1 MEAHVSSQTSLPIS
15 SRSSIIILPSKG
27 GTSPKQA
34 PFQNLEHAS
43 YFARNSFEN
52 HHRFPVFPPSDP
64 SQDPAQ
70 NRETRPLSMPDRKF
84 SQEKGGGYSAEHLA
98 TQGWVRETSDP
109 TNRPL

>member
-1 MEAHVSSQTSLPIS
+1 MEAPVSSQTSLPIS

-52 HHRFPVFPPSDP
+52 HPRLPVFLPYDP
-64 SQDPAQ
+64 IPDPAL

-84 SQEKGGGYSAEHLA
+84 SQEKGGGGIAQSISRRK
-98 TQGWVRETSDP
+98 TG
-109 TNRPL
+109 